1 MGTALGTSRAA
12 YYACVRSR
20 DVRAIAAGKLNPDFD
35 RIRADPRF
43 VALVGDAGAG

>member
-1 MGTALGTSRAA
+1 MGSYDLALDWLAKAIELDPSKRQYAA
-12 YYACVRSR
+12 TY
-20 DVRAIAAGKLNPDFD
+20 PDFD